1 MTVTTEIILSEKS
14 NILVVPALAIQT
26 SGTGTMAKKY
36 VQTYNNKIVGKKDVE
51 TGITDGD
58 LIEITA

>member
-1 MTVTTEIILSEKS
+1 MTVTT
-14 NILVVPALAIQT
+14 IQT